1 MSDTSP
7 RANYKVAVL
16 VYEGANILDFTGPMQ
31 VFSHVSP
38 NHPEADP
45 GPIPIF
51 ETTTISQAPLV
62 HLSASINI
70 EPDLLL
76 ASASDHIKDFG
87 ILIVPG
93 APMSVIRRIIQN
105 NASPELELIRRY
117 TTASATESER
127 PRILLSVCTGAFI
140 LGASG
145 LLSGLTV
152 TTHYRAL
159 DELRDLCSGLEDLN
173 QGKCSTDVVHRRFV
187 DAGSLKGTKM
197 QIITSGGISAGIDA
211 AFYIVCKLLGA
222 EAASSASRDM
232 EYGWMEVQDVD
243 WPMKFHCSLY

>member
-1 MSDTSP
+1 MSNASP
-7 RANYKVAVL
+7 RTNYKVAVL
-16 VYEGANILDFTGPMQ
+16 VYEGASILDFTGPMQ
-31 VFSHVSP
+31 VLSHVSP
-38 NHPEADP
+38 NHQKGDLS
-45 GPIPIF
+45 PIPIF
-51 ETTTISQAPLV
+51 KIKTVSQNPLI
-62 HLSASINI
+62 HLSRSINI
-70 EPDLLL
+70 EPDILLP
-76 ASASDHIKDFG
+76 SVRDNIKDFD

-93 APMSVIRRIIQN
+93 APMSVIRRMIQN
-105 NASPELELIRRY
+105 NASPELDLIRRY
-117 TTASATESER
+117 TTTESDR
-127 PRILLSVCTGAFI
+127 PRLLLSVCTGAFL

-159 DELRDLCSGLEDLN
+159 DELRDLCSALEDLK
-173 QGKCSTDVVHRRFV
+173 QGKVSTNVVHRRFV
-187 DAGSLKGTKM
+187 DAGSLKGTKV

-243 WPMKFHCSLY
+243 WPRKFHCSLD

>member
-1 MSDTSP
+1 MSDPSP
-7 RANYKVAVL
+7 RTHYKVAVL

-31 VFSHVSP
+31 VLSHVSP
-38 NHPEADP
+38 NHQECDP
-45 GPIPIF
+45 NSIPTF
-51 ETTTISQAPLV
+51 ETKTVSQDLLV
-62 HLSASINI
+62 QLSASINI
-70 EPDLLL
+70 EPDILLV
-76 ASASDHIKDFG
+76 SASDNIKDFD

-93 APMSVIRRIIQN
+93 APMSIIRRIIQN
-105 NASPELELIRRY
+105 NASPELDLIRRY
-117 TTASATESER
+117 TTATESER
-127 PRILLSVCTGAFI
+127 PRILLSVCTGAFL

-159 DELRDLCSGLEDLN
+159 DELRDLCSGLEDSK
-173 QGKCSTDVVHRRFV
+173 QGKCSTNAVHRRFV
-187 DAGSLKGTKM
+187 DAESLKGTNVR
-197 QIITSGGISAGIDA
+197 IITSGGISAGIDA

-222 EAASSASRDM
+222 EVASAASRDM

>member
-1 MSDTSP
+1 MSDASP
-7 RANYKVAVL
+7 RTNYKVAVL
-16 VYEGANILDFTGPMQ
+16 VYEDVNILDFTGPMQ
-31 VFSHVSP
+31 VLSHVSP
-38 NHPEADP
+38 NHQESDPNP
-45 GPIPIF
+45 GPIF
-51 ETTTISQAPLV
+51 EIKTVAQDPLI
-62 HLSASINI
+62 HLSSSINI
-70 EPDLLL
+70 EPDILL
-76 ASASDHIKDFG
+76 ASARDKIKEFD

-105 NASPELELIRRY
+105 NASLELDLIRHY
-117 TTASATESER
+117 TTTKSER
-127 PRILLSVCTGAFI
+127 PRLLLSVCTGAFL

-159 DELRDLCSGLEDLN
+159 DELRDLCSGLEDSK
-173 QGKCSTDVVHRRFV
+173 QGKTSTNVIHRRFA
-187 DAGSLKGTKM
+187 DAGNLKGTKV
-197 QIITSGGISAGIDA
+197 QIITSGAISAGIDA

-243 WPMKFHCSLY
+243 WPMKFHCSLD